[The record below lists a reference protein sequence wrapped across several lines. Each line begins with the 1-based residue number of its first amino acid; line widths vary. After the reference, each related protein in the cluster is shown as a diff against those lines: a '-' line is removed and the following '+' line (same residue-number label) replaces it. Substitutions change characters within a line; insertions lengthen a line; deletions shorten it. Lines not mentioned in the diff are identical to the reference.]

1 MERLC
6 FIGIYDD
13 TMAPSR
19 SSASRRSCSSS
30 KYSQGDLES
39 DSGDLRENLV
49 LVDVSELVAV
59 IGPITLTRRRFS
71 GVKPEELYSRIHTEL
86 CLMQPGRRGYV
97 LQ

>member
-1 MERLC
+1 MIRWYLRGVRRLED
-6 FIGIYDD
+6 IALPRGI
-13 TMAPSR
+13 
-19 SSASRRSCSSS
+19 
-30 KYSQGDLES
+30 SQGDLES

-86 CLMQPGRRGYV
+86 CLTQPGRRGCV

>member
-1 MERLC
+1 MMIRWHLRGVRRLEDLALPQN
-6 FIGIYDD
+6 IRGI
-13 TMAPSR
+13 
-19 SSASRRSCSSS
+19 
-30 KYSQGDLES
+30 SQGDLES
-39 DSGDLRENLV
+39 DSGDLRKNLV

-86 CLMQPGRRGYV
+86 CLTQPGRRGCV